1 FSMFPNSLRASSCCK
16 TWSSSCTARWRLGDG
31 SVLTLAIN
39 LGTQPVAVPT
49 ALAGNPADLLHES
62 RDGVAAALAAHRVPP
77 RACIALLHAASPPDL
92 LR

>member
-1 FSMFPNSLRASSCCK
+1 PTDVA
-16 TWSSSCTARWRLGDG
+16 TAMSDSKADTATLAGLAVAT
-31 SVLTLAIN
+31 SVGTAAIAEPAIN

-92 LR
+92 QR

>member
-1 FSMFPNSLRASSCCK
+1 RS
-16 TWSSSCTARWRLGDG
+16 RLGDG

-62 RDGVAAALAAHRVPP
+62 RDGVAAVLAAHHVPP

-92 LR
+92 QR